1 MRSARNEAPAAGG
14 CRKESGLKLGIL
26 GGTFDPV
33 HNAHLA
39 IAKTAMQSVGLA
51 KVLWIPTGKPG
62 YRKAPVASLFDRLAM
77 LSLAVKDHEDFE
89 IDSRELAPGASPYTV
104 DTLTALR
111 AERPDDELYLLLG
124 ADQYANF
131 NRWHRP
137 GEVKR
142 LARLAVV
149 TRPGYSVDSAQAI
162 VVPMSPLAISGSDI
176 RARAARGE
184 NLAGLVPA
192 AVAHYITENRLYR

>member
-1 MRSARNEAPAAGG
+1 M
-14 CRKESGLKLGIL
+14 
-26 GGTFDPV
+26 

-39 IAKTAMQSVGLA
+39 IAKTAMQSLGLA

-77 LSLAVKDHEDFE
+77 LSLAVKDQEDFE